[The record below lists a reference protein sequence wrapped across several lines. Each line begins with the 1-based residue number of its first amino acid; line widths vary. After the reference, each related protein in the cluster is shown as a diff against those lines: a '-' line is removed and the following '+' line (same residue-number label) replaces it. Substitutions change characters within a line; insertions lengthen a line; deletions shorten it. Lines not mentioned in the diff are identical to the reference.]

1 MKVNGKEIPIT
12 SIVAITALGLA
23 GFLGVAACGAAPAT
37 SSATDQP
44 PPASSPADAPASSS
58 SAAPAS
64 SPSAPAS
71 SPSAAPA
78 ALTGTSPQQVAQ
90 WVANIAVGNGSLTAL
105 SWGDGQA
112 TYADCDPSTVSNP
125 SGAGTPA
132 SALCDIEYSDGS
144 IWQQTVTITLDT
156 QANPVSD
163 STNAGIELA
172 QPANGGSGPQPG
184 SPGYNPS
191 LGNYLPAY
199 DQAQNEQYAANEDQ
213 GPGIT
218 SNGDNDAGTG
228 GDYDGSG
235 N

>member
-23 GFLGVAACGAAPAT
+23 GFLGVAACSAAPAT
-37 SSATDQP
+37 TSATDQP
-44 PPASSPADAPASSS
+44 PPASSPADAPASSP
-58 SAAPAS
+58 SA
-64 SPSAPAS
+64 APAS

-90 WVANIAVGNGSLTAL
+90 WVANIAVGNGPLTAL
-105 SWGDGQA
+105 SWSDGQA

-132 SALCDIEYSDGS
+132 AAVCDIEYSDGS
-144 IWQQTVTITLDT
+144 IWQQTVTITLDS
-156 QANPVSD
+156 QANPASD
-163 STNAGIELA
+163 STNVGTELA
-172 QPANGGSGPQPG
+172 QPANGSSGPQPG
-184 SPGYNPS
+184 SPGDNPS

-199 DQAQNEQYAANEDQ
+199 DQAQNEQYAANDAQ

-218 SNGDNDAGTG
+218 TNTDNDAGTG

-235 N
+235 D

>member
-12 SIVAITALGLA
+12 SIAAITALGLA
-23 GFLGVAACGAAPAT
+23 GFLGVAACSAAPAT
-37 SSATDQP
+37 TSATDQP
-44 PPASSPADAPASSS
+44 PPASSP

-64 SPSAPAS
+64 SPSAAPAS

-132 SALCDIEYSDGS
+132 SAVCHIEYSDGS
-144 IWQQTVTITLDT
+144 IWQQTVTITLDS

-163 STNAGIELA
+163 STNVGTELA
-172 QPANGGSGPQPG
+172 QPANGSSGPQPG

-218 SNGDNDAGTG
+218 TNGDNDAGTG
-228 GDYDGSG
+228 GNYDGSG
-235 N
+235 D

>member
-12 SIVAITALGLA
+12 SIAAITALGLA
-23 GFLGVAACGAAPAT
+23 GFLGVAACSAAPAT
-37 SSATDQP
+37 TSATDQP
-44 PPASSPADAPASSS
+44 PPASSPANAPASSP

-64 SPSAPAS
+64 SPSV
-71 SPSAAPA
+71 APA

-90 WVANIAVGNGSLTAL
+90 WVANIAVGNGPLTTL

-132 SALCDIEYSDGS
+132 SAVCDIEYSDGS
-144 IWQQTVTITLDT
+144 IWQQTVTITLDS
-156 QANPVSD
+156 QANPVAD
-163 STNAGIELA
+163 STNVGTELR

-184 SPGYNPS
+184 SPGYNPN

-199 DQAQNEQYAANEDQ
+199 DQAQNEQYAANDAQ

-218 SNGDNDAGTG
+218 TNGGNDAGTG

-235 N
+235 D